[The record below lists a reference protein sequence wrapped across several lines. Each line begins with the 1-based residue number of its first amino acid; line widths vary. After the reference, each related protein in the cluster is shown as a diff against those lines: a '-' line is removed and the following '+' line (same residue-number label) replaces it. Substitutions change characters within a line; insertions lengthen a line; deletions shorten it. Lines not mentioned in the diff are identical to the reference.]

1 MSELPGDEEFD
12 EFLNKGDKEE
22 GDGSEDEDNQD
33 CPKLIFIVS
42 VIREKIRFI
51 NDLMKV
57 STETY
62 MQLPDDDSLKNDFKK
77 FITDLM
83 ANSNRAMDQLDFTLI
98 EDDEGDTNGL

>member
-1 MSELPGDEEFD
+1 MSELPGDDDFD
-12 EFLNKGDKEE
+12 EFLSKEE
-22 GDGSEDEDNQD
+22 KNGSEVEDNQD

-62 MQLPDDDSLKNDFKK
+62 KQLPDDDSLKNDFKK

-98 EDDEGDTNGL
+98 EDDSEGDE